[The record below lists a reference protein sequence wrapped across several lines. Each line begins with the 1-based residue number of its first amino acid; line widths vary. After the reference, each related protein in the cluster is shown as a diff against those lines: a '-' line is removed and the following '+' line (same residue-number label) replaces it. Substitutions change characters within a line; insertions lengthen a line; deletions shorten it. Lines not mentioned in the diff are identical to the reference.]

1 MCASVCVCVCV
12 CVCLSIC
19 LPTPVYQCLLKRF
32 QQSYYGDHVEK
43 NELKGTEVG
52 GELSGGQA
60 ICVTRKQ
67 QRPWYLEDLSCYR
80 LPAPTPCPPLDGGEP
95 EMRVTAITT
104 LP

>member
-1 MCASVCVCVCV
+1 M
-12 CVCLSIC
+12 
-19 LPTPVYQCLLKRF
+19 YQCLLKRF